1 MKFIINDLT
10 MNKIM
15 IKAANHL
22 KVTDEEREE
31 HWMSIYA
38 QIVRDGLNQ
47 KCNACSQDLRKTLKS
62 KY

>member
-1 MKFIINDLT
+1 

-15 IKAANHL
+15 IKAANHF
-22 KVTDEEREE
+22 KVPDEEREE

-47 KCNACSQDLRKTLKS
+47 KCNACSQDLKKTLKS